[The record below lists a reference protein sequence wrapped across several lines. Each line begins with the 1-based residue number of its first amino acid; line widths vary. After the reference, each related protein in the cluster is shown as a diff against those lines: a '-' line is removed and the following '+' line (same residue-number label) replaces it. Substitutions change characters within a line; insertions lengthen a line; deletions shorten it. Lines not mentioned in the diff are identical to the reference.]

1 MCSMTKLKEHNR
13 EICYKKTVIGKDKTI
28 DVGSNIGLYWLVLY
42 SEIFNIGIGNLRS
55 GPEI

>member
-1 MCSMTKLKEHNR
+1 MTKLKEHKR